1 MNDKLT
7 MLGNLLGALD
17 ELLAI
22 IKSIAGEDTEAW
34 ALVRERYEKATSEFN
49 DAAAAELA
57 KRSKT

>member
-1 MNDKLT
+1 MIDNLTKLS
-7 MLGNLLGALD
+7 NLLGELD
-17 ELLAI
+17 ELLTL
-22 IKSIAGEDTEAW
+22 IKSVAGEDTEAW